1 MRKILALLILSLAL
15 PVILTGC
22 ATTYSGKQL
31 LKLPSGKPV
40 SNKGY
45 YSLLNEKKSV
55 LQKDKVKLE
64 QSLINMPNVP
74 IYIHSVILRALI
86 MPYVDRKNILHTY
99 QYVYFTV
106 KKGGWLIG
114 NYLTKSGVHSV
125 FNPLGRIKSNSSA
138 SGAIF
143 NAGTVKSNAV
153 NKRNSSS
160 TLKSAKGKGSFYNS
174 VYQNDIN
181 AAKQENK

>member
-1 MRKILALLILSLAL
+1 MRKTLALLILSLAL
-15 PVILTGC
+15 PITLAGC
-22 ATTYSGKQL
+22 ATTYSGRQL

-64 QSLINMPNVP
+64 QSLISMPNVP
-74 IYIHSVILRALI
+74 IYIHTVILRALI

-99 QYVYFTV
+99 QYVYFKV
-106 KKGGWLIG
+106 KNGGWLLG
-114 NYLTKSGVHSV
+114 NYLTEPTVNRV
-125 FNPLGRIKSNSSA
+125 FNPLGKIKSNSSA
-138 SGAIF
+138 SGMMF

-153 NKRNSSS
+153 NKRKSGSAS
-160 TLKSAKGKGSFYNS
+160 KSANKGSFYNS

-181 AAKQENK
+181 AAKQESK